1 MPFVC
6 YVRRLASSVRDS
18 FTRWSHHRRYAHQY
32 GSVRVSSDTSL
43 LSLAHGVKVLAV
55 DRRQRAAEVSNTP
68 PAPWIAAL
76 DPSPDWT
83 ISNMAEEAGW
93 QIEAR
98 WWGYADDPPA
108 PLAGPREV
116 VIRATT
122 PDVLKRGVTSGVMR
136 RMERLLGE
144 LAADVTSRPQGR
156 QDAEQGP
163 TYEEVLAARVAELPE
178 GGPRSAPGD
187 YYGALLALFDEV
199 AVTDPQ
205 PVNTLAAVMGV
216 PRGTLNTRL
225 ATARR
230 LRNREAARQRQADT
244 GGDDSPR

>member
-1 MPFVC
+1 
-6 YVRRLASSVRDS
+6 
-18 FTRWSHHRRYAHQY
+18 
-32 GSVRVSSDTSL
+32 
-43 LSLAHGVKVLAV
+43 
-55 DRRQRAAEVSNTP
+55 
-68 PAPWIAAL
+68 
-76 DPSPDWT
+76 
-83 ISNMAEEAGW
+83 
-93 QIEAR
+93 
-98 WWGYADDPPA
+98 
-108 PLAGPREV
+108 
-116 VIRATT
+116 
-122 PDVLKRGVTSGVMR
+122 VLKRGVTSGAMR

-163 TYEEVLAARVAELPE
+163 TYEEVLTARVAELPE

-244 GGDDSPR
+244 GGDYSPLGRTRALAVGTADTGSGVNSRSDAVPWVSPAQRRQVEARTTAPERTLACPARRGGEAAPGRQTQRLLRRGG